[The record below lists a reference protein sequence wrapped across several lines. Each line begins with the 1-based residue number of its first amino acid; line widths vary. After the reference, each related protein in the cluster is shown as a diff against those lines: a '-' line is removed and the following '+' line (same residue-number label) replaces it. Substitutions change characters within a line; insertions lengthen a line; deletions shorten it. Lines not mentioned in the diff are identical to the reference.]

1 MMSADSKDLDDD
13 LEHASIT
20 IAERCK
26 AILKEH
32 YGPNLLGVV
41 LYGSRARGEHDHE
54 SDLDLLILL
63 KEPFKTLEEVWA
75 IATLL
80 YPLQREID
88 YVISAIPV
96 LAADFDAGAIQFYR
110 NAKAEG
116 IAV

>member
-1 MMSADSKDLDDD
+1 MMSAGSQDIDDS
-13 LEHASIT
+13 LEHASVT

-26 AILKEH
+26 AILEEH
-32 YGPNLLGVV
+32 YGPNLIGVV

-54 SDLDLLILL
+54 SDLDLLVLL
-63 KEPFKTLEEVWA
+63 KEPFSTLEEVWT

-80 YPLQREID
+80 YPLQSEID

-96 LAADFDAGAIQFYR
+96 LAADFYSGAIQLYR